1 MHRRGRVAFLAALA
15 FAGTALAQSWGP
27 RGLEELKQETI
38 RRAERSLGAIAGVKA
53 DDAREAMAS
62 LKSLEPDEWA
72 AAWSRIGKRW
82 PGA

>member
-1 MHRRGRVAFLAALA
+1 LPARRWPK
-15 FAGTALAQSWGP
+15 AGG
-27 RGLEELKQETI
+27 
-38 RRAERSLGAIAGVKA
+38 RAERSLGPIGVKA

-72 AAWSRIGKRW
+72 AAWSRIGERW